1 MKITHWLDY
10 QEEIE
15 IDISHEDIS
24 ILWREAYSEAP
35 KDVEGAI
42 LSNLNSIAGFLK
54 SIPDKV
60 IDGFPDSTR
69 KIVATFLKEQGQRI
83 ERLGKP

>member
-1 MKITHWLDY
+1 MKILKWIEH

-35 KDVEGAI
+35 KDVEQAI

-54 SIPDKV
+54 DIPDEV
-60 IDGFPDSTR
+60 IDGFSDSTR

-83 ERLGKP
+83 EKP